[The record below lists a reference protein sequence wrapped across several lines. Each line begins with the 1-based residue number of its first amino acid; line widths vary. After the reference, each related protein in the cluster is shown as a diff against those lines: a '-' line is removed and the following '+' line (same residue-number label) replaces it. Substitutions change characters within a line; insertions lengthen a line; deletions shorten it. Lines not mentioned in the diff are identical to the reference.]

1 MQPVKIILDYY
12 RSQNRTTSYV
22 FPILL
27 KEKLNPVQ
35 IENRKAKTLK
45 RYNRQLKEMAVIIGL
60 DKSISSYTAR
70 HSFATHLKYA
80 GISTDVIG
88 ESLGHKDV
96 NVTRAYLKE
105 FEDDVLDT
113 AMKKLLEEPEQVYN
127 KRISSLTINRV

>member
-1 MQPVKIILDYY
+1 ML
-12 RSQNRTTSYV
+12 
-22 FPILL
+22 
-27 KEKLNPVQ
+27 
-35 IENRKAKTLK
+35 
-45 RYNRQLKEMAVIIGL
+45 GL

-113 AMKKLLEEPEQVYN
+113 AMKKLLEEPEQVY
-127 KRISSLTINRV
+127 